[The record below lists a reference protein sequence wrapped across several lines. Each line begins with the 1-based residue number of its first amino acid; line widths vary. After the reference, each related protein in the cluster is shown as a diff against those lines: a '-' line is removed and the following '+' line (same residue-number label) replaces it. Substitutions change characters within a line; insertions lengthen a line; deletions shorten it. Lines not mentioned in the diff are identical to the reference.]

1 MAEETPQ
8 TVLLR
13 LESHERE
20 CLLRQQMIEKR
31 FDDGTKR
38 FQRIEN
44 ILWGLYGVLATVAA
58 YAEFVK

>member
-1 MAEETPQ
+1 
-8 TVLLR
+8 
-13 LESHERE
+13 
-20 CLLRQQMIEKR
+20 MIEKR

-44 ILWGLYGVLATVAA
+44 ILWGLYGILATIAA